1 MERLL
6 FTRRQ
11 MLKVA
16 GVATGLAAA
25 GMVLGPLDFLADDEP
40 EEGLGPFGPWSPP
53 VRIDEL
59 ASGAMDYHPAISREG
74 LSLYFTTTRY
84 APTFKV
90 AIAVVR
96 RPHRKAAWDLRTLTP
111 VDNVNALGGN
121 TAAPNL
127 TPDGLRMYFQS
138 NRLGHGGDLYVSSRR
153 HSDDPWEPPV
163 LVPGQ
168 LNTPTASESAAT
180 YFRDHATGIV
190 RLYFSRFFGIGG
202 VGDANQ
208 DFNIYVSVQDEDGAF
223 GEGTIVPSL
232 NSVPLPGDPPGTWS
246 RDTRTAIRRDGLE
259 MFITSNRH
267 GGLSYSG
274 GPIENLW
281 VATRADT
288 STEDWD
294 LPTLVPSVNS
304 GFGDGGPALSWDAR
318 TLYFF
323 SARTASGG
331 PGNWQLWMS
340 TREELGD

>member
-6 FTRRQ
+6 ITRRHV
-11 MLKVA
+11 LKVA

-25 GMVLGPLDFLADDEP
+25 SMVLGPLRVLADDEP
-40 EEGLGPFGPWSPP
+40 EDGLGPFGPWSPP
-53 VRIDEL
+53 VRIEEL
-59 ASGAMDYHPAISREG
+59 ESDAMDYHPAISRDG
-74 LSLYFTTTRY
+74 LSLYFSTSRY
-84 APTFKV
+84 APDFKV

-96 RPHRKAAWDLRTLTP
+96 RPHRKAAWDLSTLTP
-111 VDNVNALGGN
+111 VEGLNAAGA

-127 TPDGLRMYFQS
+127 TPDGLLMYFQS

-153 HSDDPWEPPV
+153 HTDDAWGLPV

-180 YFRDHATGIV
+180 YFRDRTSGAV
-190 RLYFSRFFGIGG
+190 RLYFSRFPGIGSI
-202 VGDANQ
+202 GDPNQ
-208 DFNIYVSVQDEDGAF
+208 DFNIYVSDQDQDGAF
-223 GEGTIVPSL
+223 GEGTLVPAL
-232 NSVPLPGDPPGTWS
+232 NSVPSPGDTPGTWS

-281 VATRADT
+281 VATRSST
-288 STEDWD
+288 STDDWD
-294 LPTLVPSVNS
+294 VPMRVPAVNS
-304 GFGDGGPALSWDAR
+304 GFGEGGPALSWDAG

-323 SARTASGG
+323 SARTAAAG